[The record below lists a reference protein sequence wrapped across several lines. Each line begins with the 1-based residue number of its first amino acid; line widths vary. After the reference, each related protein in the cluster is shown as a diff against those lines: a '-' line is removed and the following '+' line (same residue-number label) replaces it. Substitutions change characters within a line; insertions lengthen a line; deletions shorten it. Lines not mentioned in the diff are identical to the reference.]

1 MSDGNTSGISASR
14 ANAPEVSSIAIVAA
28 SSHVDPS
35 EASTTADTPS
45 TPPPTS
51 TTDPLNAKKPNQTQS
66 FIRHTPS
73 AYNHFAYQKKIG
85 KELAPHLIDESG
97 MAPRFHLLSAEL
109 FLDWV
114 PGNGPS
120 DADREKFKG
129 AKLSESMSEHAMY
142 PELAAVVQSVLDAA
156 GCDVLRF
163 LDTANHKA
171 KDGSSG
177 RRDTF
182 NDGGIYVNSPLARE
196 ATEFT
201 SEHRA
206 RSTMIADQLKN
217 RLLGLRSWN
226 WLNILFELKKSE
238 DLAAFYFKTKPRGY
252 KDSKGAS
259 AQASAPPPDPAP
271 AAPSEP
277 GGHQGAPATDT
288 PAQDPSAGA
297 PREDKSGLK
306 PETTTR
312 TVPPFV
318 RLAKEGEA
326 ALAQFIEYMHNVRK
340 CQHRIF
346 SYAVYICYD
355 MAHLFY
361 FDHSGA
367 YISEPFSWVMP
378 DTLLHQFVWK
388 IAKLANAG
396 RFADLGRDPT
406 AELVSGDLKDKFLA
420 LKDHKNLPQ
429 HVREGFK
436 KATADNCPIYQL
448 EVVPGEPTKDEWF
461 PDEPF
466 PPPKESC
473 SPSAGQPPSDPSS
486 STSVSCPSP
495 SSDPLPTPPPT
506 TSAPSARKFLVGR
519 PHFASDALIG
529 RCTTGYYAYDVTD
542 DDEKNWHVCFLKDS
556 WRPVVPGRTRPEHLL
571 YERFRRHGITPAHGI
586 GTLICGSDVGGH
598 WAQKTRVQKHL
609 PSGNRPALRVHYRIV
624 IDEIGVRLEDFRN
637 FSELSAM
644 FSDAMKVH
652 YQVWSSAKVLHRDI
666 SVGNIMIRIQ
676 PDGTREGFL
685 IDWDLSRIECELGI
699 GPVEPDRT
707 GTWQFRSAL
716 SLRYPWKPYRVSDDI
731 ESFIHA
737 FIYLVLRYHAIDVAS
752 LRELVM
758 TFFEGASLFQG
769 IKIGGDRK
777 LSFFGSVTLP
787 FSIPT
792 NPNLE
797 GLLKNIIVRCTA
809 SYNRINR
816 AEMALRYGFGP
827 EDTPAAL
834 AATPLLTDNKLNL
847 DRNKDLVVPCDDGD
861 DEAFITANIGS
872 TLRAD
877 PRHDT
882 EPYVMT
888 GFLSMHGRLLGLFTD
903 YTIANLGRNDKD
915 VDQFLARRHQDVN
928 QGPTNPGNR
937 RVGSMS
943 VTGTF
948 PFGQMSTNSSGNFG
962 LDFPIPGSTGD
973 MESDS
978 RKRLREDEAPE
989 PEIELSYDEEGPYQL
1004 AHLIKRAKKVV
1015 DADL

>member
-1 MSDGNTSGISASR
+1 MYCTPTSSASSTTESPLT
-14 ANAPEVSSIAIVAA
+14 APTAA
-28 SSHVDPS
+28 SRPVHPPNTPPASSNPPP
-35 EASTTADTPS
+35 ASTTEPS
-45 TPPPTS
+45 GT
-51 TTDPLNAKKPNQTQS
+51 KKVTQTQS

-114 PGNGPS
+114 PGHGPS
-120 DADREKFKG
+120 EADREKFKG

-156 GCDVLRF
+156 ECDVLRF

-171 KDGSSG
+171 KDGNSG

-182 NDGGIYVNSPLARE
+182 NDGGIYVNTPLARE

-206 RSTMIADQLKN
+206 RSAMTPDQLKK

-226 WLNILFELKKSE
+226 WLDILFELKKSE
-238 DLAAFYFKTKPRGY
+238 DLAAFYFKTKPRGF
-252 KDSKGAS
+252 KDSEGTS
-259 AQASAPPPDPAP
+259 GQSSAPPSGSTP
-271 AAPSEP
+271 AAPPKPGSHQDEP
-277 GGHQGAPATDT
+277 AADT
-288 PAQDPSAGA
+288 PAHEPPAGA
-297 PREDKSGLK
+297 QREDQSAPK
-306 PETTTR
+306 PETSTR

-318 RLAKEGEA
+318 RLAKDGEA

-346 SYAVYICYD
+346 SYAVYVCYD
-355 MAHLFY
+355 MARLFY
-361 FDHSGA
+361 FDRSGA
-367 YISEPFSWVMP
+367 YVSEPFSWVQP
-378 DTLLHQFVWK
+378 DSLLHQFVWK
-388 IAKLANAG
+388 IATLANAG

-406 AELVSGDLKDKFLA
+406 AELVSGDLKDKFLS
-420 LKDHKNLPQ
+420 LKLDKSLPQ

-448 EVVPGEPTKDEWF
+448 EVVHGEPTKDEWF

-466 PPPKESC
+466 PPPKKSC
-473 SPSAGQPPSDPSS
+473 TPSAGQPPSDASSSPSVSRPSS
-486 STSVSCPSP
+486 
-495 SSDPLPTPPPT
+495 SSDPLPAPPAMV
-506 TSAPSARKFLVGR
+506 SAQSVRKFLVGR

-542 DDEKNWHVCFLKDS
+542 ADEKNWRVCFLKDS

-571 YERFRRHGITPAHGI
+571 YERFRRHGVTPAHGI
-586 GTLICGSDVGGH
+586 GTLLCGGDVGGR

-609 PSGNRPALRVHYRIV
+609 PSGNRPTVRVHYRIV
-624 IDEIGVRLEDFRN
+624 IEEIGVRLEAFRN

-644 FSDAMKVH
+644 FSDAMKA
-652 YQVWSSAKVLHRDI
+652 WATFL
-666 SVGNIMIRIQ
+666 IRIQ

-731 ESFIHA
+731 ESFVHA

-777 LSFFGSVTLP
+777 LSFFGSVALP

-797 GLLKNIIVRCTA
+797 ALLKNIVVWCTA
-809 SYNRINR
+809 SYSHINR
-816 AEMALRYGFGP
+816 AEMALRYGFGREP
-827 EDTPAAL
+827 EDTPAAP
-834 AATPLLTDNKLNL
+834 AAPSLTDNKLNL
-847 DRNKDLVVPCDDGD
+847 DRNRDLVVPCDDGD
-861 DEAFITANIGS
+861 DEAFINANLGS
-872 TLRAD
+872 GPRAS
-877 PRHDT
+877 PRRDA

-903 YTIANLGRNDKD
+903 YTLANLGRSDKD
-915 VDQFLARRHQDVN
+915 VDQFVARRHQDVY
-928 QGPTNPGNR
+928 QGPTDPGNR

-943 VTGTF
+943 MTGTF
-948 PFGQMSTNSSGNFG
+948 PSGQMSTGSSGNFG

-973 MESDS
+973 MVSDS
-978 RKRLREDEAPE
+978 RKRLREDESSESESDFA
-989 PEIELSYDEEGPYQL
+989 DEGEGPCQPT
-1004 AHLIKRAKKVV
+1004 HLTKRAKQVV
-1015 DADL
+1015 EHDL